1 VKHVLFV
8 THARRWA
15 VVEVARAGN
24 TTLKTLI
31 AEDNYRGVR
40 FDHELQVHQLVTQEN
55 QDLCVPAGAAL
66 PGYRRFAVWRDP
78 VQRCVSLWHLAC
90 YADVPKYI
98 GHWADHL
105 QRCSFTR
112 FADWA
117 IEHLATERSDIHVRR
132 QSDLYSPDDV
142 DDVVP
147 MERLDAY
154 LRTLGYDRVTR
165 RNVTPSARQPA
176 VDPLD
181 KEAFGRVRDAYAA
194 DYAILECGKVWS
206 CSTESASSI

>member
-1 VKHVLFV
+1 MKHVLFV
-8 THARRWA
+8 NHARRWA
-15 VVEVARAGN
+15 FVEVARAGN
-24 TTLKTLI
+24 TTCKTLI

-40 FDHELQVHQLVTQEN
+40 FDHDLQVHQLVTQEN
-55 QDLCVPAGAAL
+55 QDLCVPAGTVL

-90 YADVPKYI
+90 HADVPQYV

-105 QRCSFTR
+105 RGCPFAQ

-117 IEHLATERSDIHVRR
+117 IEHLATQRPNIHVRR
-132 QSDLYSPDDV
+132 QADLYSPDDV

-147 MERLDAY
+147 LTHLDAY
-154 LRTLGYDRVTR
+154 LRTLGYDRVR
-165 RNVTPSARQPA
+165 HRNVTQDARKPA
-176 VDPLD
+176 ADP
-181 KEAFGRVRDAYAA
+181 EAFGRVAKAYAA

-206 CSTESASSI
+206 CSSVSSLST